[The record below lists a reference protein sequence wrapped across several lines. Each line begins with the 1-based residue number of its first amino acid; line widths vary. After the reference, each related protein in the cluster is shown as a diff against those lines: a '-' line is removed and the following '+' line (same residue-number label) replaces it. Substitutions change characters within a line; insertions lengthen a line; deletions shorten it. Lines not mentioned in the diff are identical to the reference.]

1 MTRKTDDAKLML
13 EAWQTWASAVEIW
26 LLDVAQRKRLTK
38 GTASALSQLFDWD
51 MLEKNVEWKAL
62 DQALAEGEQYGKQI

>member
-1 MTRKTDDAKLML
+1 MARKTDDAKLML

-38 GTASALSQLFDWD
+38 GTASALRQLFDWD
-51 MLEKNVEWKAL
+51 MLEKNIEWKAL
-62 DQALAEGEQYGKQI
+62 MEALSGEEYGKQI